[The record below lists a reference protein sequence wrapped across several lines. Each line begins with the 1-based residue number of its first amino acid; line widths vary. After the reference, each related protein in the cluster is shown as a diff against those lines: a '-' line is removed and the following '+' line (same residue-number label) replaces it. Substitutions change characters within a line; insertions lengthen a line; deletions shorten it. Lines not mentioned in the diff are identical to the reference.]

1 MKSASAYVKEFQP
14 FRLDTVNQCLWRR
27 REGRGDERIDLA
39 PKTFGVLCHLVERA
53 GRLVTEAE
61 LLEAVWPGIFVQ
73 PEAVKGQLYKIRGVL
88 GDNPKA
94 PRFIETLPRR
104 GYRFIAPV
112 QESAEADST
121 APAKA
126 ASRLVGRDWA
136 LSELR
141 ESLHAASKGDR
152 QIVFVT
158 GESGIGKT
166 ALVDEFLRRSRS
178 EVPGVRVACGQC
190 IQARGSTEPYYPM
203 LAALGGLC
211 RGRSAAAIVETLAT
225 HAPTWLVQ
233 FPWLLNDEHRR
244 TLHQEILGTTRER
257 MLREIAAALE
267 TMAADVP
274 LLLVFEDLQWADPS
288 TVDLISVVA
297 RGRLTS
303 NLMVIAT
310 IREDDTEPVELP
322 PKYLVHD
329 LLMRRLCRAIDLR
342 PLSVQEVAAHLAE
355 GPYQDAVPETLAP
368 MLYRQSGG
376 NPLFLREALDRLDRL
391 GLVRQDRRQLTSLS
405 QIAAIDVGV
414 PESVRLM
421 IEVRMKHLSEDERRA
436 LEAASAVGTA
446 FTARDVAK
454 ACGGD
459 PAQLEDLYDE
469 LAHRGRFVRFATSGE
484 PTAARADTCYEF
496 VQSLYREVLRPSATA
511 VRDGAVWRLLD
522 GIQDSL
528 DSEEIASVKVV
539 EERFA
544 G

>member
-1 MKSASAYVKEFQP
+1 MLRQMKSASAYIKEFQP

-27 REGRGDERIDLA
+27 REGEGDEQIDLA
-39 PKTFGVLCHLVERA
+39 PKTFSVLCYLVERA

-61 LLEAVWPGIFVQ
+61 LLEAVWAGIVVQ

-88 GDNPKA
+88 GDSPKA

-112 QESAEADST
+112 HEAVEADST

-126 ASRLVGRDWA
+126 ASRLVGRDRA

-141 ESLHAASKGDR
+141 ESLHAASKGHR

-158 GESGIGKT
+158 GEPGIGKT
-166 ALVDEFLRRSRS
+166 ALVDEFVRTSRS

-190 IQARGSTEPYYPM
+190 IEARGSTEPYYPM

-211 RGRSAAAIVETLAT
+211 QGRSAASIIQTLAMD
-225 HAPTWLVQ
+225 APTWLVQ
-233 FPWLLNDEHRR
+233 FPWLLNDEHRK

-288 TVDLISVVA
+288 TLDLISVVA
-297 RGRLTS
+297 RGRLPAK
-303 NLMVIAT
+303 LIVIAT
-310 IREDDTEPVELP
+310 IREVDTEPAQLL

-342 PLSVQEVAAHLAE
+342 PLSVQEVAAYLVE
-355 GPYQDAVPETLAP
+355 GSYQDAVPEALAS
-368 MLYRQSGG
+368 MLHRQSGG
-376 NPLFLREALDRLDRL
+376 NPLFLREALDRLGRL
-391 GLVRQDRRQLTSLS
+391 GLIRQEKRRLSFPS

-414 PESVRLM
+414 PESVRVM
-421 IEVRMKHLSEDERRA
+421 IEARMKHLSEGERRA
-436 LEAASAVGTA
+436 LEAASTVGTV
-446 FTARDVAK
+446 FTAHDVAK

-459 PAQLEDLYDE
+459 PGQLGDLYDE
-469 LAHRGRFVRFATSGE
+469 LAHRGRLVRFATSGE

-496 VQSLYREVLRPSATA
+496 VLNLYREVLRPSATA
-511 VRDGAVWRLLD
+511 LRDGALWHLLD

-528 DSEEIASVKVV
+528 GSEEIA
-539 EERFA
+539 

>member
-1 MKSASAYVKEFQP
+1 MLSQIKSASAYVKEFQP

-27 REGRGDERIDLA
+27 REGGGDERIDLA
-39 PKTFGVLCHLVERA
+39 PKTFSVLCYLVERA
-53 GRLVTEAE
+53 GRLVTEPE
-61 LLEAVWPGIFVQ
+61 LLEAVWPGIVVQ

-94 PRFIETLPRR
+94 PRFVETLARR

-112 QESAEADST
+112 HEAAEADST

-126 ASRLVGRDWA
+126 ASELVGRDRA
-136 LSELR
+136 FSELR
-141 ESLHAASKGDR
+141 ESLHGASKGHR

-158 GESGIGKT
+158 GEPGIGKT

-178 EVPGVRVACGQC
+178 EVPAARIARGQC
-190 IQARGSTEPYYPM
+190 IEARGSSEPYYPM

-211 RGRSAAAIVETLAT
+211 RGRSAASIIETLAR

-233 FPWLLNDEHRR
+233 FPWLLNDEHRK

-297 RGRLTS
+297 RGRLAAKLT
-303 NLMVIAT
+303 VIAT
-310 IREDDTEPVELP
+310 IREDDTEPELA
-322 PKYLVHD
+322 PKYLVQD
-329 LLMRRLCRAIDLR
+329 LLMRRLCRAIELR
-342 PLSVQEVAAHLAE
+342 PLSVQEVAAYLVE
-355 GPYQDAVPETLAP
+355 GSYQDAVPEALAS
-368 MLYRQSGG
+368 MLHRQSGG
-376 NPLFLREALDRLDRL
+376 NPLFLREALDRLRGL
-391 GLVRQDRRQLTSLS
+391 GLIRQDRRLLTFPS
-405 QIAAIDVGV
+405 QIAAVDVGV

-421 IEVRMKHLSEDERRA
+421 IEARMKHLSEGERRA
-436 LEAASAVGTA
+436 LEAASTVGTA
-446 FTARDVAK
+446 FTAHDVAK

-459 PAQLEDLYDE
+459 PGRLEDLYDE
-469 LAHRGRFVRFATSGE
+469 LAHRGRFVRFATCRE
-484 PTAARADTCYEF
+484 PTVARADTRYEF
-496 VQSLYREVLRPSATA
+496 VLNLYREVLRPSAA
-511 VRDGAVWRLLD
+511 ALRDGALWHLLD

-528 DSEEIASVKVV
+528 GSEEIA
-539 EERFA
+539 